1 MWTPFQILGGSQ
13 HGRTGSRGGVS
24 QGGRLQPPETRC
36 SPWEGLL
43 TSLGRRFPVWKV
55 RGLH

>member
-13 HGRTGSRGGVS
+13 HSRTGSKGGVS

-55 RGLH
+55 R